1 MNSLSG
7 LARLGIDAS
16 LYPRLADPGQLGLL
30 NTVLIPATDSAER
43 RRVSASTAE
52 QTVGK
57 TDKVTLVFVTL
68 RAKLSAAA

>member
-1 MNSLSG
+1 MLP
-7 LARLGIDAS
+7 
-16 LYPRLADPGQLGLL
+16 YPRLADPGQLGLL

-43 RRVSASTAE
+43 RWVSASTAE

-57 TDKVTLVFVTL
+57 TDSHALTLVFVTL